1 MSDNTPVVKETT
13 QETNTQVES
22 KPERPEA
29 DIKATGIIMRASSRM
44 LTQASSM
51 SFFLSAP

>member
-1 MSDNTPVVKETT
+1 MSDNIPVVKETT

-29 DIKATGIIMRASSRM
+29 DIKKVLKPEVLNI
-44 LTQASSM
+44 
-51 SFFLSAP
+51 

>member
-1 MSDNTPVVKETT
+1 MNDNTPVVTEST

-29 DIKATGIIMRASSRM
+29 DIKKVLQPEVLNI
-44 LTQASSM
+44 
-51 SFFLSAP
+51 